1 MDTGKPLDE
10 RTSDAGVEHNV
21 NAGLKPG
28 ATPGHQST
36 PGHVPPGGADLE
48 KYLGALE
55 SFLHTFIKH
64 SPFALKFSIKKA
76 AAQADDPEAPEYIVD
91 FSGAD
96 ADLLLE
102 KNATLLHALEYMALK
117 AIRLDDDHCRRI
129 TFDCDDWRRTRLEEL
144 RLMAQVAADRVVDMG
159 DPFTLNPMNPRER
172 RIVHL
177 ALKNRSDVR
186 TQSEGMGPER
196 KVVIYPAK

>member
-1 MDTGKPLDE
+1 MDIGKPPDE

-21 NAGLKPG
+21 DAGLKPG
-28 ATPGHQST
+28 AT
-36 PGHVPPGGADLE
+36 DLE
-48 KYLGALE
+48 KYLGAME
-55 SFLHTFIKH
+55 SFLHVFIKH
-64 SPFALKFSIKKA
+64 SPFALKFSIQKA
-76 AAQADDPEAPEYIVD
+76 AAQADDPEAPEYVVN

-102 KNATLLHALEYMALK
+102 KNATLLHALEYMVLK

-129 TFDCDDWRRTRLEEL
+129 AFDCDDWRRTRLEEL

-177 ALKNRSDVR
+177 ALKNRPEVR